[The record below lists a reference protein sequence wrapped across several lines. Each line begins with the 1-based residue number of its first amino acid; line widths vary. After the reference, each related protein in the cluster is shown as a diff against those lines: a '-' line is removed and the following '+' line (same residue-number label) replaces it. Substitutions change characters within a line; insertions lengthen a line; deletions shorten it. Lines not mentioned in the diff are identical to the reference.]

1 MEILLENVP
10 TDTMTNTPYNNIHKQ
25 IQEWYQQHGRVT
37 LPWRNT
43 TNPYKI
49 YLSEIMLQ
57 QTQVKTVLE
66 RFYFPFLE
74 KFPTLKD
81 VANAPVDDVLK
92 AWEGL
97 GYYTRARNL
106 HKTAQA
112 IKGILP
118 NSAIELEE
126 LSGIGKSTAHAVACF
141 AFYEPLPILD
151 ANVKRILYRFFA
163 ITKRDEKLLWK
174 KAYELFDK
182 TNAYIYNQTLMDI
195 GSLICTHKNPLCQ
208 ECPLNSKCQGEE
220 TPLLYPEKKVKKSKP
235 TKKHFM
241 IIYFHQDKYA
251 LQKNSTKLL
260 GGLWA
265 FEQQEKFELTKEST
279 SLGSLTQHYTHFRL
293 DAEVLL
299 VQDNTQK
306 EMNYYTIEEIHTL
319 ALSGADRK
327 ALELLETHLK

>member
-1 MEILLENVP
+1 MHRKTYTEIHS
-10 TDTMTNTPYNNIHKQ
+10 NILS
-25 IQEWYQQHGRVT
+25 WYQEYGRIT

-43 TNPYKI
+43 QSAYEI

-74 KFPTLKD
+74 KFPTFND

-106 HKTAQA
+106 HKTAQSTQ
-112 IKGILP
+112 GQLP
-118 NSAIELEE
+118 NTAEALEK

-141 AFYEPLPILD
+141 AFHEPLPIMD

-163 ITKRDEKLLWK
+163 ITTRNDKALWE

-182 TNAYIYNQTLMDI
+182 DNAYIYNQTMMDI
-195 GSLICTHKNPLCQ
+195 GSMVCTHKNPNCQ
-208 ECPLNSKCQGEE
+208 DCPFELGCQGKEN
-220 TPLLYPEKKVKKSKP
+220 PRLYPEKKVKKAKP
-235 TKKHFM
+235 IRERYM
-241 IIYFHQDKYA
+241 IIYHHNNRYA
-251 LQKNSTKLL
+251 LTQNNSKLL

-265 FEQQEKFELTKEST
+265 FAQEEAVDTNSNKVTQ
-279 SLGSLTQHYTHFRL
+279 LGDFVHHYTHFRL
-293 DAEVLL
+293 DAKVLL
-299 VQDNTQK
+299 LLK
-306 EMNYYTIEEIHTL
+306 EAKEKSYFSLEEIDQL

-327 ALELLETHLK
+327 ALELLIEYLK

>member
-1 MEILLENVP
+1 
-10 TDTMTNTPYNNIHKQ
+10 
-25 IQEWYQQHGRVT
+25 
-37 LPWRNT
+37 
-43 TNPYKI
+43 
-49 YLSEIMLQ
+49 MLQ

-112 IKGILP
+112 TKGILP
-118 NSAIELEE
+118 NSAIELEK

-141 AFYEPLPILD
+141 AFGEALPILD

-163 ITKRDEKLLWK
+163 ITKRDEKRLWK

-182 TNAYIYNQTLMDI
+182 ENTYIYNQALMDI
-195 GSLICTHKNPLCQ
+195 GSSICTNKNPLCK
-208 ECPLNSKCQGEE
+208 ECPFNLKCQGKE
-220 TPLLYPEKKVKKSKP
+220 TPLLYPEKKVKKAKP

-241 IIYFHQDKYA
+241 IIYFYKDKYA
-251 LQKNSTKLL
+251 LQQNSTKLL
-260 GGLWA
+260 GGLWG
-265 FEQQEKFELTKEST
+265 FKQQEKFESTKESAL
-279 SLGSLTQHYTHFRL
+279 LGFFTQHYSHFRL
-293 DAEVLL
+293 DADVLL
-299 VQDNTQK
+299 VQDGTQK
-306 EMNYYTIEEIHTL
+306 EMNYYTLEEIYGL
-319 ALSGADRK
+319 PLSGADRK
-327 ALELLETHLK
+327 ALNLLENYLK